1 MSAPPTPDAP
11 GRDAAAIPAGTYQVD
26 AARSTLKFRA
36 KAFGLMWVRGHI
48 PVTAGTIRI
57 TEGQLEGSGEI
68 GAAEIDTGLAARDWH
83 LRTSHYLHT
92 RAHPR
97 IAVSFAGADLGAT
110 QADCTVTVR
119 GTPSTVAM
127 RVRRVAFDDGTLRI
141 EADVALDR
149 TPYRMLPPVAG
160 VSRVVHID
168 VEIAATQAS
177 AAPS

>member
-1 MSAPPTPDAP
+1 MSAAPAPEAP
-11 GRDAAAIPAGTYQVD
+11 GRDAATIPAGTYQVD
-26 AARSTLKFRA
+26 PARSTLKFRA
-36 KAFGLMWVRGHI
+36 KAFGLMWVRGHM

-57 TEGQLEGSGEI
+57 TEGRLEASGEL
-68 GAAEIDTGLAARDWH
+68 GAAHIDTGLAARDWH

-97 IAVSFAGADLGAT
+97 IGVSFTGTDLGAT

-119 GTPSTVAM
+119 GTPGTVPM
-127 RVRRVAFDDGTLRI
+127 RVRRVAFDEGTLRI
-141 EADVALDR
+141 EAGVALDR
-149 TPYRMLPPVAG
+149 TPYRMLPPLAG

>member
-1 MSAPPTPDAP
+1 MSAPPAPDAP
-11 GRDAAAIPAGTYQVD
+11 GRDAATIPAGTYQVD
-26 AARSTLKFRA
+26 PARSTLKFRA
-36 KAFGLMWVRGHI
+36 KAFGLMWVRGHM

-57 TEGQLEGSGEI
+57 TEGRLEASGEI
-68 GAAEIDTGLAARDWH
+68 GAAQIDTGLATRDWH

-97 IAVSFAGADLGAT
+97 IGVSFTGTDPGAT

-119 GTPSTVAM
+119 GTPSTVPM

-149 TPYRMLPPVAG
+149 TPYRMLPPLAG
-160 VSRVVHID
+160 VSRVVHTD